1 MSKSKRKKFDLD
13 AAKDFAI
20 KECTPKKKR
29 EILAQQAV
37 WELYKELEK
46 ERAAE
51 IELEIEE
58 DDSEFDEE
66 SALKSKES
74 QPSPSLLEQV
84 VSQAKV
90 FGAAGL
96 MTITTGVYFQSQA
109 VIENVEDIRA
119 TVAEMSVVPTQTVA
133 PSSSSSLS
141 DGLDQSNQTQSLAE
155 DAAEASSTNTESVT
169 ESEAEPVTESE
180 SETTTESE
188 SESVTESESEATT
201 EAETVIESKPE
212 PVTNSDSGT
221 TDVVTE
227 EPVVVVENNDEEE
240 TQPEPIE
247 LIEPVI
253 IDIPLPND
261 VEIPSSQG

>member
-180 SETTTESE
+180 SE
-188 SESVTESESEATT
+188 ATT